1 MRRILPLA
9 SFLLFLTFVLVWW
22 MDSRQPDP
30 IELTPSLTGQ
40 PEYCITCHADLP
52 EISPS
57 HPVQTFGCVVCHGGE
72 RLALDKDLAHSTM
85 RGGANPSDFDVV
97 QQSCGG
103 SQCHSGTEADRRDHI
118 QRAMTSIQA
127 TYAGAIAAILYTF
140 GAEPDLTARYGMS
153 AIVDET
159 VTTATGVHA

>member
-57 HPVQTFGCVVCHGGE
+57 HPVKTFGCVICHGGE
-72 RLALDKDLAHSTM
+72 RLALDKDLAHSSM
-85 RGGANPSDFDVV
+85 RGGKNPSDLLVV

-103 SQCHSGTEADRRDHI
+103 GNCHSGSAAAMQDHI
-118 QRAMTSIQA
+118 QRVQTSIQS
-127 TYAGAIAAILYTF
+127 TYAGAIANIRYTF
-140 GAEPDLTARYGMS
+140 GAQPDLTARY
-153 AIVDET
+153 AIYAV
-159 VTTATGVHA
+159 